1 MSWMC
6 GSKAAYMCFPQTM
19 PSVICMI
26 LSQSWLLEQQSHISH
41 QLADLCRS
49 ILDYAVLPV
58 QADDT
63 LPNYIFR
70 IPEGWNGNGR
80 NLGELHFWQATGATI
95 VAIRRG
101 TSRIVSPG
109 PYAELYG
116 GDEIIFVGTDEARKA
131 VSGFFS
137 NPES

>member
-1 MSWMC
+1 M
-6 GSKAAYMCFPQTM
+6 K
-19 PSVICMI
+19 
-26 LSQSWLLEQQSHISH
+26 
-41 QLADLCRS
+41 
-49 ILDYAVLPV
+49 
-58 QADDT
+58 T
-63 LPNYIFR
+63 LIDFCVVSFYK
-70 IPEGWNGNGR
+70 
-80 NLGELHFWQATGATI
+80 TI

-101 TSRIVSPG
+101 IFRIVSPG